1 MENKIVIGIVSAAIA
16 IIVLAGVL
24 MPALSSATETH
35 ETFNNEGYYFMQKFT
50 SEDTD
55 YTAKWDHTAP
65 SKMTVNGESFEIMDP
80 TITNQVS
87 VVLGDSF
94 FLRYYPTGD
103 NGPYVGLYYDGV
115 AIVYAS
121 VQAETDMVLS
131 YDGTTLSIG
140 NTAET
145 PVTRSI
151 TVSEFY
157 SIDKTGDYVMKKS
170 SASAYLHS
178 DSEIYGSGR
187 SNAVGE
193 IVGTNVYGTIPDNV
207 TIVVWRGDVT
217 PSDTVVNATKDTKYI
232 DAYKFDSI
240 NFKVTNNDD
249 ASTATLTYSY
259 VVVPASVTFELSEH
273 LDPTMNTL
281 LNVIPIIVIITI
293 LLGVVAFMI
302 YNRSQ

>member
-16 IIVLAGVL
+16 IIVMAGVL

-35 ETFNNEGYYFMQKFT
+35 ETIHNEGYFYMDKIT
-50 SEDTD
+50 SEDSD

-65 SKMTVNGESFEIMDP
+65 NKITVNGETFDIMLDS
-80 TITNQVS
+80 TIVNNTS
-87 VVLGDSF
+87 IILGDSF
-94 FLRYYPTGD
+94 FLRYFPAQE
-103 NGPYVGLYYDGV
+103 YVGLYYDGV
-115 AIVYAS
+115 AIVYARAS
-121 VQAETDMVLS
+121 DNTDMIIS
-131 YDGTTLSIG
+131 YDGSTLVMS

-151 TVSEFY
+151 TLSEFY
-157 SIDKTGDYVMKKS
+157 SVSPSGDYVMKLS

-187 SNAVGE
+187 TSIVDD
-193 IVGTNVYGTIPDNV
+193 IVGTNVYGSVPDNISV
-207 TIVVWRGDVT
+207 SIWRGDVT
-217 PSDTVVNATKDTKYI
+217 ASDIVVNAVQDNKYI
-232 DAYKFDSI
+232 DAYKFDSVD
-240 NFKVTNNDD
+240 FTVTNNNDT
-249 ASTATLTYSY
+249 SKTGEISYSF

-281 LNVIPIIVIITI
+281 LNVIPIIVIIAI